1 MAKFNNKKNDISSKF
16 KVNDEIRFH
25 GEVRIV
31 GEGIESKVVPIRTA
45 RDIAES
51 MGLDLVEIQGNR
63 EVPIMKICQFDK
75 MIYELKKAAK
85 KVKQQTKQLKEVKKI
100 TGVDNCGL
108 IKEIV
113 CKLGGDRFIKDGR
126 VYYRL
131 PNTIE

>member
-85 KVKQQTKQLKEVKKI
+85 KVKQQTKQLKEVQLSVNIAKHDLETKANNARKFILCKKNI
-100 TGVDNCGL
+100 
-108 IKEIV
+108 
-113 CKLGGDRFIKDGR
+113 
-126 VYYRL
+126 
-131 PNTIE
+131 